1 MWFIKLQK
9 GRCEISKKKSK
20 STTANK
26 LREFLLGHIDFLS
39 FFSEQLH
46 VAVCFSKNTIALYA
60 DRFHILL
67 FALPVACHNE
77 TLIEKRLLF
86 TFLFQ
91 KYYFQKV
98 VFTEIE
104 EIKLRI
110 NRIMDAVVRCKVHI
124 EKAICMYIFF
134 LFTVYLIERFPHL

>member
-9 GRCEISKKKSK
+9 GRCEISKKKKKSK

-67 FALPVACHNE
+67 FALPLYH
-77 TLIEKRLLF
+77 
-86 TFLFQ
+86 
-91 KYYFQKV
+91 
-98 VFTEIE
+98 
-104 EIKLRI
+104 
-110 NRIMDAVVRCKVHI
+110 
-124 EKAICMYIFF
+124 
-134 LFTVYLIERFPHL
+134 